1 MSKTIDNLDITKLD
15 FNKPLFDLSTTSSLP
30 STDYQTDENYKYT
43 PPKRKLKDE
52 DGDDNDKSEDSESG
66 SGSNNSSGS
75 GSGSESES
83 ASENSEDG
91 SENSGSEE
99 KSGSGSNDSSNNDD
113 ERRKEDQKSDQ
124 QASAMDTDSQDSSP
138 KKKSRGRPR
147 KGVLDD
153 LKEGRDL
160 FGRSMS
166 KDSKFWQEDPDLYGV
181 RRSSRTRQ
189 EPTRYTIGQSDSDEE
204 PRRRRRRRNSQRKN
218 SDEWNSDSSEN
229 SSASSVERF
238 KPRRQPP
245 TRSKRGRPGRPG
257 RPSKQQVRS
266 VGRPRKKL
274 SSDEDDFSD
283 SDDDYTKSSKTYNKR
298 SAAQKV
304 RGKGRAGASTSRVNA
319 TRRGV
324 ANKNVSYKEEDSGA
338 TDSDDIIEAPEG
350 EDEEKEKEEEN
361 KESIEKILDHRLG
374 KKGASGERTT
384 IYNIEENGD
393 LNLSLPEDTPKEIQ
407 FFIKWKNWAHIHNTW
422 ESEENLRQMKING
435 IKRLDNYIKK
445 MEEVDEWKKF
455 ASPEDIEYFDI
466 QMEFNEDLYK
476 NCLLVEKIISH
487 SNQKTTNEQ
496 NGFPDY
502 LCKWNGLP
510 YSECTWEDGDLL
522 SRKFQDMIDEYYQRN
537 KSQKIPTKLSKVLK
551 YRPKYLPLKNQPGFI
566 GGEEE
571 LTLRDYQLDGVN
583 WLMHSWSKDNSIILA
598 DEMGLGKTIQTIGFL
613 AILHNTYQLY
623 GPFLIVVPLSTVV
636 AWQREFQNWCPEMN
650 VIIYL
655 GDVNSRNLIR
665 EYEWCHPGN
674 KRLKFNV
681 LVTTYEILLKD
692 KSFLGAVSWAE
703 LIVDE
708 AHRLKN
714 TDSLLYRTLM
724 DFKSNHRLLI
734 TGTPLQNSLKELWAL
749 LHFIMPEKFPKWSD
763 FEEKHSRADKT
774 GFALLHKQL
783 EAFLIRRVKKDV
795 EKSLPAKTEQILR
808 VEMSSVQRQYY
819 KWILTK
825 NYKELNKGLK
835 GSCSS
840 FVNIIM
846 ELKKCCN
853 HAFLVRPP
861 ENEPSQN
868 DHLQTLIR
876 GSGKLIL
883 LDKLLLRLREKGHR
897 VLIFSQMVRLLDI
910 VSEYLQLRHFQYQ
923 RLDGSIRGDLRKSA
937 LDHFNAEGSQDFCFL
952 LSTRA
957 GGLGVN
963 LATADTVIIFDSDW
977 NPQNDLQAQARAHRI
992 GQKNQVSVY
1001 RLVTKNS
1008 VEEEIVERAK
1018 RKMVLDHLVIQRMD
1032 TTGRTVLNKENDLS
1046 SSRKIPFSKHELNSI
1061 LKFGAEELFKEENDD
1076 EEPQVDIDEILE
1088 QAETREMDENKGVGD
1103 ELLSQFKIVTFENL
1117 EDEEIETPGKDWDK
1131 IIPKGDIDRVEE
1143 EERQRAL
1150 LELNLPPRQRTTI
1163 QQLEKSLGSD
1173 DEDKNNE
1180 EDSDSSDS
1188 GSDDDRP
1195 KKRGRPRAG
1204 KNDNIKGFTNAE
1216 IRRFIKSYKKYGDP
1230 LSRLDDIA
1238 CDAELQEKSE
1248 SDLRKMAEL
1257 LKSSCE
1263 QALKEFNAKKQEQE
1277 APEGT
1282 VNKKGPRGISCK
1294 IASVVVNVQSILKA
1308 NGELEPLVRYIPKT
1322 KTERKKFR
1330 IDFHAKM
1337 VHWDCSWDVEEDS
1350 NLLKGIYDYG
1360 MGNWEQIKMDQ
1371 ELGLYDKILP
1381 DGDKKPQVKQLQT
1394 RADYLLRMLKRHLDG
1409 GGGNK
1414 PVGRGRKKK
1423 VKSKAEV
1430 DDNMDD
1436 SDSSAKSAH
1445 DNNTSVPDSSKKLG
1459 KKTDKSDKDAK
1470 KSDTDHH
1477 EHHHHHHHHRHRTDK
1492 KKKKDDRKKKP
1503 KENKAGPMHFTASAE
1518 PVAISQDGEFD
1529 GELPEEVFVEC
1540 KEKMRPVKRSL
1551 KRLDNPE
1558 EGLSDRDQVIHTRQC
1573 LLKIGDR
1580 INECLA
1586 DMNDPEKIKQWRFY
1600 LWIFVSK
1607 FTEFDAKKLHK
1618 LYKHALKKRDDE
1630 RKDENSHQSKSH
1642 HDKHHKR
1649 SHEESKSNSY
1659 NTKRPHIE
1667 QDSSS
1672 NSNWTQATSTTS
1684 HSSHVTSFRNAFNNT
1699 NTSTSSPSDRWQR
1712 SSPLDR
1718 HSQETQ
1724 NTYSRNRY
1732 EGNNSSYSRGSSGQY
1747 PHHEHSRYSDHK
1759 PHYGGDNRG
1768 FNDRRDGH
1776 GSYNHRDFPPN
1787 SYAQQHT
1794 YRDGR
1799 SGDYRKF
1806 NPYREYGGQAR
1817 SDTTNN
1823 NSYSHP
1829 PERKRRS
1836 DFNYDRDPRFR
1847 KEQRL
1852 DDYHGDSGYSGPER
1866 H

>member
-1 MSKTIDNLDITKLD
+1 MSKTIDNLDITQLD
-15 FNKPLFDLSTTSSLP
+15 FNKPLFDLTTTTSSLP

-43 PPKRKLKDE
+43 PPKRKLKND

-75 GSGSESES
+75 GSESDSES
-83 ASENSEDG
+83 ASGNSGDG

-99 KSGSGSNDSSNNDD
+99 KSGSGFNDSSNNEDD
-113 ERRKEDQKSDQ
+113 RHKNDSKSDHPI
-124 QASAMDTDSQDSSP
+124 SAMDTDSQDSSP

-147 KGVLDD
+147 KGVIND
-153 LKEGRDL
+153 LKE
-160 FGRSMS
+160 
-166 KDSKFWQEDPDLYGV
+166 FWQEDPDLYGV
-181 RRSSRTRQ
+181 RRSSRARQ
-189 EPTRYTIGQSDSDEE
+189 EPTRYNIGSDSDEE
-204 PRRRRRRRNSQRKN
+204 PKRRRKRTNSHRKN
-218 SDEWNSDSSEN
+218 SGEWNSDSSSD
-229 SSASSVERF
+229 SSASSTERF

-266 VGRPRKKL
+266 VGRPKKKN
-274 SSDEDDFSD
+274 SSDEEDFSD
-283 SDDDYTKSSKTYNKR
+283 SEDDYTKSYKSYNKR
-298 SAAQKV
+298 SVSQK
-304 RGKGRAGASTSRVNA
+304 
-319 TRRGV
+319 
-324 ANKNVSYKEEDSGA
+324 VSYKEEDSGA

-350 EDEEKEKEEEN
+350 EEEEKEKEEEN

-393 LNLSLPEDTPKEIQ
+393 LNQILPEDTPKEVQ
-407 FFIKWKNWAHIHNTW
+407 YFIKWKNWAHIHNTW

-435 IKRLDNYIKK
+435 LKRLDNYIKK
-445 MEEVDEWKKF
+445 MDEINEWKKF

-476 NCLLVEKIISH
+476 NCLLVERIISH

-522 SRKFQDMIDEYYQRN
+522 SRKFQDMIDCYYQRN

-551 YRPKYLPLKNQPGFI
+551 NRPKYLPLKNQPGFI

-613 AILHNTYQLY
+613 AILYNTYQLY

-636 AWQREFQNWCPEMN
+636 AWQREFENWCPEMN

-655 GDVNSRNLIR
+655 GDVNSRNIMR
-665 EYEWCHPGN
+665 DYEWCHPGN

-763 FEEKHSRADKT
+763 FEDKHSRADKT

-853 HAFLVRPP
+853 HAFLVRPS
-861 ENEPSQN
+861 ETEYNQN

-1032 TTGRTVLNKENDLS
+1032 TTGRTVLNKDSDLS
-1046 SSRKIPFSKHELNSI
+1046 SRKVPFSKHELNSI

-1088 QAETREMDENKGVGD
+1088 QAETREMDENKGVRD
-1103 ELLSQFKIVTFENL
+1103 EPLSQFKIVSFENL
-1117 EDEEIETPGKDWDK
+1117 EDEEIETGKDWDK
-1131 IIPKGDIDRVEE
+1131 IIPQNDIDRVEE
-1143 EERQRAL
+1143 EERQKAL

-1173 DEDKNNE
+1173 DEEKNNDD
-1180 EDSDSSDS
+1180 DSESSES

-1204 KNDNIKGFTNAE
+1204 KNDSIKGFTNAE

-1230 LSRLDDIA
+1230 LSRLIDIA
-1238 CDAELQEKSE
+1238 CDAGLRQSE
-1248 SDLRKMAEL
+1248 SDLRKLAEL

-1263 QALKEFNAKKQEQE
+1263 KAVKDFNAKKQEQE
-1277 APEGT
+1277 NPEGT
-1282 VNKKGPRGISCK
+1282 GNKKGPRGISSK

-1308 NGELEPLVRYIPKT
+1308 NAELEPLVRYIPKT

-1330 IDFHAKM
+1330 VDFHTKM

-1394 RADYLLRMLKRHLDG
+1394 RADYLLRNLKKHLDG

-1430 DDNMDD
+1430 DENMDD
-1436 SDSSAKSAH
+1436 SDSSGKSVN
-1445 DNNTSVPDSSKKLG
+1445 DTNTSFPETSKKLG
-1459 KKTDKSDKDAK
+1459 KKVDKSDRDAK
-1470 KSDTDHH
+1470 KSESDHH
-1477 EHHHHHHHHRHRTDK
+1477 DHHHHHHHHHHHRNDK
-1492 KKKKDDRKKKP
+1492 KKKKRDDKKKKT
-1503 KENKAGPMHFTASAE
+1503 KESKAGPMHFTASAE

-1642 HDKHHKR
+1642 SHDKHHKR
-1649 SHEESKSNSY
+1649 SHEDVKSNSY
-1659 NTKRPHIE
+1659 NAKRPHIE
-1667 QDSSS
+1667 HDSSS
-1672 NSNWTQATSTTS
+1672 NSNWTQSSSSNAHT
-1684 HSSHVTSFRNAFNNT
+1684 SHVTSFRNAFNNT
-1699 NTSTSSPSDRWQR
+1699 TTSTSSPSDRWQR

-1718 HSQETQ
+1718 HAQDSQ
-1724 NTYSRNRY
+1724 NVYNRNRY
-1732 EGNNSSYSRGSSGQY
+1732 EGSNSSYSRGSSAQFS
-1747 PHHEHSRYSDHK
+1747 HHEHTRFSDHK

-1768 FNDRRDGH
+1768 FNDRREGH

-1787 SYAQQHT
+1787 SYAQQHS

-1806 NPYREYGGQAR
+1806 NPYREYGGQTR
-1817 SDTTNN
+1817 SETTNN

-1829 PERKRRS
+1829 PERKRRG
-1836 DFNYDRDPRFR
+1836 DFNFDRDPRFR
-1847 KEQRL
+1847 KEQRVE
-1852 DDYHGDSGYSGPER
+1852 DYHGDSGFTGPER

>member
-1 MSKTIDNLDITKLD
+1 MSKAIENLDISKLD
-15 FNKPLFDLSTTSSLP
+15 FNTPLFDLTTTSSLP
-30 STDYQTDENYKYT
+30 STDYQNDENYKYT
-43 PPKRKLKDE
+43 PPKRKVKKEGVVDHEKSDE
-52 DGDDNDKSEDSESG
+52 SDTG

-75 GSGSESES
+75 GSESESES
-83 ASENSEDG
+83 ASENSEVG
-91 SENSGSEE
+91 SENSGSED
-99 KSGSGSNDSSNNDD
+99 KSGSGTDVSSGEDGDQSKNDN
-113 ERRKEDQKSDQ
+113 QPMQ
-124 QASAMDTDSQDSSP
+124 LDTDSQDST
-138 KKKSRGRPR
+138 KKRSRGRP
-147 KGVLDD
+147 KKETLND
-153 LKEGRDL
+153 LKEDKDL
-160 FGRSMS
+160 YGRSVP
-166 KDSKFWQEDPDLYGV
+166 KENKFWQEDPDLYGV
-181 RRSSRTRQ
+181 RRSSRNRT
-189 EPTRYTIGQSDSDEE
+189 EPTRYNQLSDSDDE
-204 PRRRRRRRNSQRKN
+204 PRTRRKRTNSHRKN
-218 SDEWNSDSSEN
+218 SDDWNSDSSDA
-229 SSASSVERF
+229 SSSSSVERF

-245 TRSKRGRPGRPG
+245 ARAARRGKQGRPG
-257 RPSKQQVRS
+257 RPSKQSAQSQNRS
-266 VGRPRKKL
+266 VGRPKKKNL
-274 SSDEDDFSD
+274 SSDDDDFSD
-283 SDDDYTKSSKTYNKR
+283 SDDYNSKSQKTYNKR

-304 RGKGRAGASTSRVNA
+304 
-319 TRRGV
+319 
-324 ANKNVSYKEEDSGA
+324 SYKEEPSDA

-350 EDEEKEKEEEN
+350 EEEEKEEEN
-361 KESIEKILDHRLG
+361 KESIEKILDDRLG
-374 KKGASGERTT
+374 KKGATGERTT

-393 LNLSLPEDTPKEIQ
+393 PNQIFPEDSLREIQ
-407 FFIKWKNWAHIHNTW
+407 YFIKWKNWAHIHNTW
-422 ESEENLRQMKING
+422 ESEENLRGMKING
-435 IKRLDNYIKK
+435 LKKLDNYIKK
-445 MEEVDEWKKF
+445 MEEVNEWKKF
-455 ASPEDIEYFDI
+455 ASPEDREYFDI

-476 NCLLVEKIISH
+476 NCLLVEKIIAH
-487 SNQKTTNEQ
+487 SNQKSTNEQ

-522 SRKFQDMIDEYYQRN
+522 SRKFQDKIDIYYQRN

-551 YRPKYLPLKNQPGFI
+551 SRPKYLPLKNQPGYI
-566 GGEEE
+566 GGEDD
-571 LTLRDYQLDGVN
+571 LQLRDYQLDGVN

-613 AILHNTYQLY
+613 AILYNTYQLY
-623 GPFLIVVPLSTVV
+623 GPFLVVVPLSTVV
-636 AWQREFQNWCPEMN
+636 AWQREFENWCPEMN

-655 GDVNSRNLIR
+655 GDVNSRNLMR
-665 EYEWCHPGN
+665 EYEWCHAGN

-724 DFKSNHRLLI
+724 EFKSNHRLLI

-763 FEEKHSRADKT
+763 FEDKHSRADKT

-783 EAFLIRRVKKDV
+783 EAFLLRRVKKDV

-808 VEMSSVQRQYY
+808 VEMSSIQKQYY

-835 GSCSS
+835 GSASS

-853 HAFLVRPP
+853 HALLVRPP
-861 ENEPSQN
+861 ETEPSEA

-1046 SSRKIPFSKHELNSI
+1046 SKIPFSKHELNSI

-1076 EEPQVDIDEILE
+1076 EEPQVDIDEILQ
-1088 QAETREMDENKGVGD
+1088 QAETREMDDGKGVGD
-1103 ELLSQFKIVTFENL
+1103 ELLSQFKIVTFDNL
-1117 EDEEIETPGKDWDK
+1117 EDDEIETPAGKDWDK
-1131 IIPKGDIDRVEE
+1131 IIPESDIQRVEE
-1143 EERQRAL
+1143 EERHRAL

-1163 QQLEKSLGSD
+1163 QQLEKRLGSD
-1173 DEDKNNE
+1173 DEDRNN
-1180 EDSDSSDS
+1180 DDDDVSSYS

-1204 KNDNIKGFTNAE
+1204 KNDQIKGFTNAE
-1216 IRRFIKSYKKYGDP
+1216 IRRFIKSYKKFGDP
-1230 LSRLDDIA
+1230 SSRLDDIA

-1248 SDLRKMAEL
+1248 SDLRKLADL
-1257 LKSSCE
+1257 LKSSCD
-1263 QALKEFNAKKQEQE
+1263 QAVKDFNAKKLEE
-1277 APEGT
+1277 PPAEGPP
-1282 VNKKGPRGISCK
+1282 NKKGPRGISCK

-1308 NGELEPLVRYIPKT
+1308 NAELEPLVRYIPKS
-1322 KTERKKFR
+1322 KSERKKFR
-1330 IDFHAKM
+1330 IDFHTKM
-1337 VHWDCSWDVEEDS
+1337 VHWDCPWDVDEDS
-1350 NLLKGIYDYG
+1350 RLLKGIYTYG
-1360 MGNWEQIKMDQ
+1360 MGNWEQIKMDKD
-1371 ELGLYDKILP
+1371 LNLDDKILP
-1381 DGDKKPQVKQLQT
+1381 DGDKKPQAKQLQS
-1394 RADYLLRMLKRHLDG
+1394 RADYLLKMLKKHLDG
-1409 GGGNK
+1409 GGDVK
-1414 PVGRGRKKK
+1414 IPGRGRKSKK
-1423 VKSKAEV
+1423 VKSKPEIIE
-1430 DDNMDD
+1430 DNLDD
-1436 SDSSAKSAH
+1436 SDSSNISVN
-1445 DNNTSVPDSSKKLG
+1445 DTVTSVTD
-1459 KKTDKSDKDAK
+1459 KKTNKKSEKSDKDTK
-1470 KSDTDHH
+1470 KTDPDHH
-1477 EHHHHHHHHRHRTDK
+1477 DHHHHHHHHHHHSKGDK
-1492 KKKKDDRKKKP
+1492 KKKKRDKDDKKKKQ
-1503 KENKAGPMHFTASAE
+1503 KENKAGPMHFTAIAE
-1518 PVAISQDGEFD
+1518 PVAISEFD
-1529 GELPEEVFVEC
+1529 SDLPEDVFVEC

-1558 EGLSDRDQVIHTRQC
+1558 EGLSDQEQVIHTRQC

-1580 INECLA
+1580 INECLSE
-1586 DMNDPEKIKQWRFY
+1586 MNDPEKIKTWRCS

-1618 LYKHALKKRDDE
+1618 LYKHALKKRDEE
-1630 RKDENSHQSKSH
+1630 RDKDDSSQNKS
-1642 HDKHHKR
+1642 HKR
-1649 SHEESKSNSY
+1649 SSHDENKQNSY
-1659 NTKRPHIE
+1659 NSKRTHVDTH
-1667 QDSSS
+1667 DSSS
-1672 NSNWTQATSTTS
+1672 NSNWTHASSTVS
-1684 HSSHVTSFRNAFNNT
+1684 HSSSHATSFRNAFST
-1699 NTSTSSPSDRWQR
+1699 TTTSTSSPSDRWQHT
-1712 SSPLDR
+1712 SPLDR
-1718 HSQETQ
+1718 PQDSQNQ
-1724 NTYSRNRY
+1724 YNRKRY
-1732 EGNNSSYSRGSSGQY
+1732 EGNNVSYSSRGNSGQY
-1747 PHHEHSRYSDHK
+1747 QHHSEHGRYNDHK
-1759 PHYGGDNRG
+1759 PHFGGDNRG

-1776 GSYNHRDFPPN
+1776 GGYREYGSN
-1787 SYAQQHT
+1787 SYASHN

-1799 SGDYRKF
+1799 GGDYRKYA
-1806 NPYREYGGQAR
+1806 PYRDYPSQAPR
-1817 SDTTNN
+1817 SDTVTNN
-1823 NSYSHP
+1823 SSYAHNDG
-1829 PERKRRS
+1829 RKRRNQ
-1836 DFNYDRDPRFR
+1836 FERDPRYR

-1852 DDYHGDSGYSGPER
+1852 DDYHGETGYTGSER

>member
-1 MSKTIDNLDITKLD
+1 MSKTIDNLDITQLD
-15 FNKPLFDLSTTSSLP
+15 FNKPLFDLTTTTSSLP

-43 PPKRKLKDE
+43 PPKRKLKND

-75 GSGSESES
+75 GSESDSES
-83 ASENSEDG
+83 ASGNSGDG

-99 KSGSGSNDSSNNDD
+99 KSGSGFNDSSNNEDD
-113 ERRKEDQKSDQ
+113 RHKNDSKSDHPI
-124 QASAMDTDSQDSSP
+124 SAMDTDSQDSSP

-147 KGVLDD
+147 KGVIND
-153 LKEGRDL
+153 LKE
-160 FGRSMS
+160 
-166 KDSKFWQEDPDLYGV
+166 FWQEDPDLYGV
-181 RRSSRTRQ
+181 RRSSRARQ
-189 EPTRYTIGQSDSDEE
+189 EPTRYNIGSDSDEE
-204 PRRRRRRRNSQRKN
+204 PKRRRKRTNSHRKN
-218 SDEWNSDSSEN
+218 SGEWNSDSSSD
-229 SSASSVERF
+229 SSASSTERF

-266 VGRPRKKL
+266 VGRPKKKN
-274 SSDEDDFSD
+274 SSDEEDFSD
-283 SDDDYTKSSKTYNKR
+283 SEDDYTKSYKSYNKR
-298 SAAQKV
+298 SVSQKV
-304 RGKGRAGASTSRVNA
+304 RGKGRGGASTSRVTA

-324 ANKNVSYKEEDSGA
+324 ASKNVSYKEEDSGA

-350 EDEEKEKEEEN
+350 EEEEKEKEEEN

-393 LNLSLPEDTPKEIQ
+393 LNQILPEDTPKEVQ
-407 FFIKWKNWAHIHNTW
+407 YFIKWKNWAHIHNTW

-435 IKRLDNYIKK
+435 LKRLDNYIKK
-445 MEEVDEWKKF
+445 MDEINEWKKF

-476 NCLLVEKIISH
+476 NCLLVERIISCSLSAH

-522 SRKFQDMIDEYYQRN
+522 SRKFQDMIDCYYQRN

-551 YRPKYLPLKNQPGFI
+551 NRPKYLPLKNQPGFI

-613 AILHNTYQLY
+613 AILYNTYQLY

-636 AWQREFQNWCPEMN
+636 AWQREFENWCPEMN

-655 GDVNSRNLIR
+655 GDVNSRNIMR
-665 EYEWCHPGN
+665 DYEWCHPGN

-763 FEEKHSRADKT
+763 FEDKHSRADKT

-853 HAFLVRPP
+853 HAFLVRPS
-861 ENEPSQN
+861 ETEYNQN

-1032 TTGRTVLNKENDLS
+1032 TTGRTVLNKDSDLS
-1046 SSRKIPFSKHELNSI
+1046 SRKVPFSKHELNSI

-1088 QAETREMDENKGVGD
+1088 QAETREMDENKGVRD
-1103 ELLSQFKIVTFENL
+1103 EPLSQFKIVSFENL
-1117 EDEEIETPGKDWDK
+1117 EDEEIETGKDWDK
-1131 IIPKGDIDRVEE
+1131 IIPQNDIDRVEE
-1143 EERQRAL
+1143 EERQKAL

-1173 DEDKNNE
+1173 DEEKNNDD
-1180 EDSDSSDS
+1180 DSESSES

-1204 KNDNIKGFTNAE
+1204 KNDSIKGFTNAE

-1230 LSRLDDIA
+1230 LSRLIDIA
-1238 CDAELQEKSE
+1238 CDAGLRQSE
-1248 SDLRKMAEL
+1248 SDLRKLAEL

-1263 QALKEFNAKKQEQE
+1263 KAVKDFNAKKQEQE
-1277 APEGT
+1277 NPEGT
-1282 VNKKGPRGISCK
+1282 GNKKGPRGISSK

-1308 NGELEPLVRYIPKT
+1308 NAELEPLVRYIPKT

-1330 IDFHAKM
+1330 VDFHTKM

-1394 RADYLLRMLKRHLDG
+1394 RADYLLRNLKKHLDG

-1430 DDNMDD
+1430 DENMDD
-1436 SDSSAKSAH
+1436 SDSSGKSVN
-1445 DNNTSVPDSSKKLG
+1445 DTNTSFPETSKKLG
-1459 KKTDKSDKDAK
+1459 KKVDKSDRDAK
-1470 KSDTDHH
+1470 KSESDHH
-1477 EHHHHHHHHRHRTDK
+1477 DHHHHHHHHHHHRNDK
-1492 KKKKDDRKKKP
+1492 KKKKRDDKKKKT
-1503 KENKAGPMHFTASAE
+1503 KESKAGPMHFTASAE

-1642 HDKHHKR
+1642 SHDKHHKR
-1649 SHEESKSNSY
+1649 SHEDVKSNSY
-1659 NTKRPHIE
+1659 NAKRPHIE
-1667 QDSSS
+1667 HDSSS
-1672 NSNWTQATSTTS
+1672 NSNWTQSSSSNAHT
-1684 HSSHVTSFRNAFNNT
+1684 SHVTSFRNAFNNT
-1699 NTSTSSPSDRWQR
+1699 TTSTSSPSDRWQR

-1718 HSQETQ
+1718 HAQDSQ
-1724 NTYSRNRY
+1724 NVYNRNRY
-1732 EGNNSSYSRGSSGQY
+1732 EGSNSSYSRGSSAQFS
-1747 PHHEHSRYSDHK
+1747 HHEHTRFSDHK

-1768 FNDRRDGH
+1768 
-1776 GSYNHRDFPPN
+1776 
-1787 SYAQQHT
+1787 
-1794 YRDGR
+1794 
-1799 SGDYRKF
+1799 
-1806 NPYREYGGQAR
+1806 
-1817 SDTTNN
+1817 
-1823 NSYSHP
+1823 YSHP
-1829 PERKRRS
+1829 PERKRRG
-1836 DFNYDRDPRFR
+1836 DFNFDRDPRFR
-1847 KEQRL
+1847 KEQRVE
-1852 DDYHGDSGYSGPER
+1852 DYHGDSGFTGPER